1 MPYIEDENGNH
12 ILDENGN
19 KIEFTVTYENL
30 PDEFKYREPIH
41 LNDDGHLDTENRH
54 LVIKDGVNSNHAI
67 SLQQLINNNED
78 IIKPYTGTKIQQSM
92 VHLDNDVKGLLD
104 SSIKKTI
111 MPKVDKKIDTAITLF
126 ANKLKQDAS
135 KPSED
140 DPMDAIMAAVDK
152 RINTWLTN
160 FKAELVQG
168 VDEYLNNQVAMRI
181 GRKSGR
187 IPKTNYTWIKLL
199 SKDDIRGINTLQEI
213 IVINTYIRRND
224 RFHHSKSD
232 LVSSSFD
239 QLEFFFDVSF
249 ENYYCYFNNHP
260 SDWTM
265 KYFVEYIRIQ
275 LPDNNDE

>member
-12 ILDENGN
+12 IFDENGD
-19 KIEFTVTYENL
+19 KIEFTVTYDNL
-30 PDEFKYREPIH
+30 PDGFKYRESIH
-41 LNDDGHLDTENRH
+41 INNDGHLDTEDRH

-67 SLQQLINNNED
+67 SLQQLINSNED
-78 IIKPYTGTKIQQSM
+78 IIKPLINTKIQQSM

-111 MPKVDKKIDTAITLF
+111 MPKVDEKIDTAITLF

-181 GRKSGR
+181 GRKSGT

-199 SKDDIRGINTLQEI
+199 SKDDIKGINTLQEI
-213 IVINTYIRRND
+213 IVIYQE
-224 RFHHSKSD
+224 K
-232 LVSSSFD
+232 
-239 QLEFFFDVSF
+239 
-249 ENYYCYFNNHP
+249 
-260 SDWTM
+260 
-265 KYFVEYIRIQ
+265 
-275 LPDNNDE
+275 

>member
-12 ILDENGN
+12 IFDENGD
-19 KIEFTVTYENL
+19 KIEFTVTYDNL
-30 PDEFKYREPIH
+30 PDGFKYRESIH
-41 LNDDGHLDTENRH
+41 INNDGHLDTEDRH
-54 LVIKDGVNSNHAI
+54 LVIKDGVNSNHAF
-67 SLQQLINNNED
+67 SLQQLINSNED
-78 IIKPYTGTKIQQSM
+78 IIKPLINTKIQQSM
-92 VHLDNDVKGLLD
+92 MQLDDDVKGLLD
-104 SSIKKTI
+104 SSITKTI
-111 MPKVDKKIDTAITLF
+111 MPKVDEKIDTAITLF
-126 ANKLKQDAS
+126 ANKLKQDAAQ
-135 KPSED
+135 D

-152 RINTWLTN
+152 RTNTWLTN

-181 GRKSGR
+181 GRKSGT

-199 SKDDIRGINTLQEI
+199 SKDDIKGINTLQEI

-224 RFHHSKSD
+224 RYHHSKSD

-275 LPDNNDE
+275 LPDNNGE

>member
-30 PDEFKYREPIH
+30 PDGFKYREPIH

-54 LVIKDGVNSNHAI
+54 LVIKDGVNSNHAV

-78 IIKPYTGTKIQQSM
+78 IIKPYIGTKIQQSM

-126 ANKLKQDAS
+126 ANKLKQDS
-135 KPSED
+135 SQQD

-152 RINTWLTN
+152 RINTWVTN

-181 GRKSGR
+181 GRKSGT

-199 SKDDIRGINTLQEI
+199 SKDDIKGINTLQEI

-224 RFHHSKSD
+224 RYHHSKSD

>member
-30 PDEFKYREPIH
+30 PDGFKYRESIH
-41 LNDDGHLDTENRH
+41 INNDGHLDTEDRH
-54 LVIKDGVNSNHAI
+54 LVIKDGVNSNYAI
-67 SLQQLINNNED
+67 SLQQLINSNED
-78 IIKPYTGTKIQQSM
+78 IIKPLINTKIQQSM
-92 VHLDNDVKGLLD
+92 MQLDDDVKGLLD

-111 MPKVDKKIDTAITLF
+111 MPKVDEKIDTAITLF
-126 ANKLKQDAS
+126 GNKLKQDAAQ
-135 KPSED
+135 D
-140 DPMDAIMAAVDK
+140 DPMDAITAAVDK

-181 GRKSGR
+181 GRKSGT

-199 SKDDIRGINTLQEI
+199 SKDDIEGINTLQEI

-224 RFHHSKSD
+224 RYHHSKSD

-265 KYFVEYIRIQ
+265 KYIVEYIRIQ